1 MQPQSCSIIRS
12 DATTMRC
19 MEEYD
24 DAVHGRIR
32 RCSAWK
38 NTTMHCSE
46 EYDDALLRR
55 IRRCTAHKN
64 TKMRC
69 MEEYDEAL
77 LGRLRRCTA
86 RKNTT
91 MRCVEEYA
99 DTVYSSY
106 KKDARV
112 YVQFCTNSA
121 NMCRAVFC
129 SLSTLRSGPATRFCR
144 GGDQGTIHLGGFRV
158 QGFNQKQYSTTT
170 NDVSLPFPQFT
181 SPLREK

>member
-1 MQPQSCSIIRS
+1 MFTHHMWRKSGLPFLGFRMGDEKLRQYTTIRNK
-12 DATTMRC
+12 
-19 MEEYD
+19 Y
-24 DAVHGRIR
+24 
-32 RCSAWK
+32 
-38 NTTMHCSE
+38 
-46 EYDDALLRR
+46 
-55 IRRCTAHKN
+55 
-64 TKMRC
+64 
-69 MEEYDEAL
+69 
-77 LGRLRRCTA
+77 
-86 RKNTT
+86 
-91 MRCVEEYA
+91 
-99 DTVYSSY
+99 TVYSSY

-112 YVQFCTNSA
+112 YVQFCTSSA